1 MASDSPIHRPTV
13 PVSMPH
19 CPVCGV
25 ELQLGSSGR
34 LDRWSCT
41 AGHGLAMTLSE
52 SYERLQ
58 EDEIGRLW
66 QLARDAAP
74 GPLASPF
81 DGMPMRRFA
90 LPYDDDETPEGEPGD
105 GSDLG
110 TVEIDVDVANQFIWF
125 DAGELDELP
134 VDLPDAEPSPEE
146 LAKVA
151 EIAGQFGDG
160 IEAAAHDR
168 DADDLS
174 ERLYRRVA
182 RHPGALDTLDRVGR
196 SLTAY

>member
-19 CPVCGV
+19 CPVCGI
-25 ELQLGSSGR
+25 ELQLGSSGQ
-34 LDRWSCT
+34 LDRWTCT

-74 GPLASPF
+74 GPLSSPF
-81 DGMPMRRFA
+81 DGTPMRRFV
-90 LPYDDDETPEGEPGD
+90 LPYDDDEAAEGEPGD
-105 GSDLG
+105 GPDTG
-110 TVEIDVDVANQFIWF
+110 TVEIDVDVPNQFIWF

-134 VDLPDAEPSPEE
+134 VDLPDAEPSAEE

-151 EIAGQFGDG
+151 EIAAQFGAG
-160 IEAAAHDR
+160 IEAAARDR
-168 DADDLS
+168 DADDVS

-196 SLTAY
+196 TLTAY